1 MTVSEGLSGER
12 TPTVS
17 VGALTA
23 ESPGEEA
30 PGIGEEDPE
39 EIPAAADLFDPTTT
53 GRVIVMQ
60 NVVPLLSTVG
70 AYVTFWLLF
79 AFVW

>member
-1 MTVSEGLSGER
+1 VTVSEGITGEE

-17 VGALTA
+17 VGALAA
-23 ESPGEEA
+23 EDPGEEA
-30 PGIGEEDPE
+30 PDIGEEDPE
-39 EIPAAADLFDPTTT
+39 EIPAAADLFDPATT

-60 NVVPLLSTVG
+60 NVVPILSTVG